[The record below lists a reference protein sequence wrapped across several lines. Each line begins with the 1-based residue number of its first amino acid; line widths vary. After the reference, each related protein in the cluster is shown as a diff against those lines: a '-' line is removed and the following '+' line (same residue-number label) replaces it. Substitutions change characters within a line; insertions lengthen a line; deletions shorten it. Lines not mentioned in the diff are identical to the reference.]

1 MCLPPVTDGFQ
12 HREELPPVTDGVQDL
27 EPLYD
32 KENSEYIKWRI
43 RTGQG
48 LPPLEN
54 SENSG
59 IFRCQKSPVNHD
71 KSITTKSEFY
81 RQSPVQQVVLSDDQ
95 FKAIMKELKAI
106 RKALKK
112 RGQV

>member
-1 MCLPPVTDGFQ
+1 MSS
-12 HREELPPVTDGVQDL
+12 
-27 EPLYD
+27 LYD
-32 KENSEYIKWRI
+32 FCEKARLHALYDEENSEYIKWRI

-59 IFRCQKSPVNHD
+59 IFRGQKSPINHG
-71 KSITTKSEFY
+71 KSIPIKSEFY

-95 FKAIMKELKAI
+95 FNAIIKELKAI

-112 RGQV
+112 RSI